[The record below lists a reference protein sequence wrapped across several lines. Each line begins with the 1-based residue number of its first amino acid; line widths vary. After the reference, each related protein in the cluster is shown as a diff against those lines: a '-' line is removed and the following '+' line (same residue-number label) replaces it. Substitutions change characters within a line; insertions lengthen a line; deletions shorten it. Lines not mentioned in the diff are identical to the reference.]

1 MFFWLVLFN
10 RKPTGEFIPSKNH
23 FDIAHNAVHNHC
35 GLPSG
40 IAVVPREIDD
50 SSYPIFFRGVME
62 GAPGKT
68 RCMGD
73 VKIENTR
80 NKSKR
85 IILRK
90 NKFNVI
96 SYRDDQMVMLN
107 VQA

>member
-1 MFFWLVLFN
+1 MIVAIQFFV
-10 RKPTGEFIPSKNH
+10 
-23 FDIAHNAVHNHC
+23 
-35 GLPSG
+35 
-40 IAVVPREIDD
+40 
-50 SSYPIFFRGVME
+50 FFG
-62 GAPGKT
+62 GGGDGGGPGKT

-73 VKIENTR
+73 GKIENTR

>member
-1 MFFWLVLFN
+1 MIAAMHFLFD
-10 RKPTGEFIPSKNH
+10 GG
-23 FDIAHNAVHNHC
+23 D
-35 GLPSG
+35 GG
-40 IAVVPREIDD
+40 
-50 SSYPIFFRGVME
+50 G
-62 GAPGKT
+62 PGKT

-73 VKIENTR
+73 VKIEHTR

-90 NKFNVI
+90 NKFNVT